1 MKFCRLCGNK
11 RKRKKPSCKTRSQY
25 HATRSAAPRNSN
37 ELVPP
42 TRSRYIYRF
51 QWEGPQRRT
60 ETKIKKKKSHYRA
73 IHQVPS
79 GRREP
84 IRPQL
89 SHPNRAFYSIFLRP
103 ERRVI
108 RTLPPPSI
116 KRATGEDTQPAKVK
130 KRPLSTLGNK
140 KKKQEPPRARPT
152 TTQWKKMGGVRRSR
166 RRKSVQVAATLD
178 LPWNARSLRASGQGR
193 IENAREHTTSGS
205 ATCTRERALGAYP
218 LLPPSLPCANQRTRV
233 SKGANGTTGY
243 PKMFTRGL
251 LDRIRIV
258 EILFVFA
265 PSNLVYVQL

>member
-1 MKFCRLCGNK
+1 MKFCGLCGNK

-140 KKKQEPPRARPT
+140 KKKTRTAQSETYDDPVEKNGGRAAFPTQKERPSS
-152 TTQWKKMGGVRRSR
+152 G
-166 RRKSVQVAATLD
+166 D
-178 LPWNARSLRASGQGR
+178 LGLAL
-193 IENAREHTTSGS
+193 
-205 ATCTRERALGAYP
+205 ERALVAGLGARTDRKRAGAHYVGQRNLHEGKGSRRVP
-218 LLPPSLPCANQRTRV
+218 SPPSFPPLRQSADTGLEGCQRNYRLPQDV
-233 SKGANGTTGY
+233 HPGT
-243 PKMFTRGL
+243 
-251 LDRIRIV
+251 
-258 EILFVFA
+258 
-265 PSNLVYVQL
+265 S